1 MYLCSLLNQKPLN
14 ILTICDSLYQGL
26 LATTWLEFIAV
37 ILGIL
42 SVFFARNEKIL
53 TYPTGIVNVL
63 IYVYLCYTAGLYADM
78 GINVFYFVMS
88 VYGWYN
94 WSRRDENSQHVP
106 ITRLS
111 ASQWIYNLLL
121 VLLFFGL
128 LWYILDKYTPST
140 VPIFDS
146 FTTSLFIIGM
156 WLMARKKIE
165 NWLAWIA
172 GDILVIPLFAYKGL
186 VFTGVQYLVF
196 TALAISGYFEWRKKL
211 KKS

>member
-1 MYLCSLLNQKPLN
+1 MD
-14 ILTICDSLYQGL
+14 ILTITESLYQGL
-26 LATTWLEFIAV
+26 LATTWIEFIAV

-42 SVFFARNEKIL
+42 SVFFARNENIW

-63 IYVYLCYTAGLYADM
+63 IYIYLCFSAGLFADM

-94 WSRRDENSQHVP
+94 WSRRDENSQHLP
-106 ITRLS
+106 ISRLTTW
-111 ASQWIYNLLL
+111 QWVYNIAL
-121 VLLFFGL
+121 VLGFFGL
-128 LWYILDKYTPST
+128 LWFILDNYTPST
-140 VPIFDS
+140 VPMFDS
-146 FTTSLFIIGM
+146 FTTALFIIGM

-186 VFTGVQYLVF
+186 VFTGFQYIVF
-196 TALAISGYFEWRKKL
+196 TALAISGYIEWKKKL
-211 KKS
+211 KNS

>member
-1 MYLCSLLNQKPLN
+1 LNL
-14 ILTICDSLYQGL
+14 LTIFDSLYQGL
-26 LATTWLEFIAV
+26 LATTWLEFVAV

-42 SVFFARNEKIL
+42 SVFFARNENIW

-63 IYVYLCYTAGLYADM
+63 IYVYLCFSAGLFADM
-78 GINVFYFVMS
+78 GINAFYFVMS

-106 ITRLS
+106 ITKLS
-111 ASQWIYNLLL
+111 TWQWVYNIAL
-121 VLLFFGL
+121 VLGFFGL
-128 LWYILDKYTPST
+128 LWFVLKNYTPST
-140 VPIFDS
+140 VPMFDS
-146 FTTSLFIIGM
+146 FTTALFIIGM

-186 VFTGVQYLVF
+186 VFTGFQYIVF
-196 TALAISGYFEWRKKL
+196 TALAISGYIEWRKKL
-211 KKS
+211 KNS

>member
-1 MYLCSLLNQKPLN
+1 LN
-14 ILTICDSLYQGL
+14 ILTIIDSLYQGL
-26 LATTWLEFIAV
+26 LATTWLEFVAV

-42 SVFFARNEKIL
+42 SVFFARNENIW

-63 IYVYLCYTAGLYADM
+63 IYVYLCFTAGLFADM

-94 WSRRDENSQHVP
+94 WSRRDENSHHVP
-106 ITRLS
+106 ITRLTS
-111 ASQWIYNLLL
+111 WQWIYNIAL
-121 VLLFFGL
+121 VFGLFGL
-128 LWYILDKYTPST
+128 LWFVLDKYTPST
-140 VPIFDS
+140 VPMFDS
-146 FTTSLFIIGM
+146 FTTALFIIGM

-186 VFTGVQYLVF
+186 VFTGFQYMVF
-196 TALAISGYFEWRKKL
+196 TALAISGYIEWKKKL
-211 KKS
+211 KNN

>member
-1 MYLCSLLNQKPLN
+1 MD
-14 ILTICDSLYQGL
+14 ILTITESLYQGL
-26 LATTWLEFIAV
+26 LATTWIEFIAV

-42 SVFFARNEKIL
+42 SVFFARNENIW

-63 IYVYLCYTAGLYADM
+63 IYTYLCFSAGLFADM

-94 WSRRDENSQHVP
+94 WSRRDENSQHLP
-106 ITRLS
+106 ISRLTTW
-111 ASQWIYNLLL
+111 QWVYNIAL
-121 VLLFFGL
+121 VLGFFGL
-128 LWYILDKYTPST
+128 LWFILDNYTPST
-140 VPIFDS
+140 VPMFDS
-146 FTTSLFIIGM
+146 FTTALFIIGM

-186 VFTGVQYLVF
+186 VFTGFQYIVF
-196 TALAISGYFEWRKKL
+196 TALAISGYIEWKKKL
-211 KKS
+211 KNS

>member
-1 MYLCSLLNQKPLN
+1 MN
-14 ILTICDSLYQGL
+14 ILTIIDSLYQGL
-26 LATTWLEFIAV
+26 LATTWLEFVAV

-42 SVFFARNEKIL
+42 SVFFARNENIW

-63 IYVYLCYTAGLYADM
+63 IYVYLCFTAGLFADM

-94 WSRRDENSQHVP
+94 WSRRDENSHHVP
-106 ITRLS
+106 ITRLTS
-111 ASQWIYNLLL
+111 WQWIYNIAL
-121 VLLFFGL
+121 VFGLFGL
-128 LWYILDKYTPST
+128 LWFVLDKYTPST
-140 VPIFDS
+140 VPMFDS
-146 FTTSLFIIGM
+146 FTTALFIIGM

-186 VFTGVQYLVF
+186 VFTGFQYMVF
-196 TALAISGYFEWRKKL
+196 TALAISGYIEWKKKL
-211 KKS
+211 KNN

>member
-1 MYLCSLLNQKPLN
+1 MN
-14 ILTICDSLYQGL
+14 ILTIIDSLYQGL
-26 LATTWLEFIAV
+26 LATTWLEFVAV

-42 SVFFARNEKIL
+42 SVFFARNENIW

-63 IYVYLCYTAGLYADM
+63 IYVYLCFAAGLFADM

-94 WSRRDENSQHVP
+94 WSRRDENSHHVP
-106 ITRLS
+106 ITRLTS
-111 ASQWIYNLLL
+111 WQWIYNIAL
-121 VLLFFGL
+121 VFGLFGL
-128 LWYILDKYTPST
+128 LWFVLDKYTPST
-140 VPIFDS
+140 VPMFDS
-146 FTTSLFIIGM
+146 FTTALFIIGM

-186 VFTGVQYLVF
+186 VFTGFQYMVF
-196 TALAISGYFEWRKKL
+196 TALAISGYIEWKKKL
-211 KKS
+211 KNN

>member
-1 MYLCSLLNQKPLN
+1 MN
-14 ILTICDSLYQGL
+14 ILTIIDSLYQGL
-26 LATTWLEFIAV
+26 LATTWLEFVAV

-42 SVFFARNEKIL
+42 SVFFARNENIW

-63 IYVYLCYTAGLYADM
+63 IYVYLCFAAGLFADM

-94 WSRRDENSQHVP
+94 WSRRDENSHHVP
-106 ITRLS
+106 ITRLTS
-111 ASQWIYNLLL
+111 WQWIYNIAL
-121 VLLFFGL
+121 VFGLFGL
-128 LWYILDKYTPST
+128 LWFVLDNYTPST
-140 VPIFDS
+140 VPMFDS
-146 FTTSLFIIGM
+146 FTTALFIIGM

-186 VFTGVQYLVF
+186 VFTGFQYMVF
-196 TALAISGYFEWRKKL
+196 TALAISGYIEW